1 MWAVVFFLSWSMS
14 ELKFCF
20 NIWKTAKQTIKILE
34 IVYRT
39 EALSH
44 VSLRILEKGT

>member
-1 MWAVVFFLSWSMS
+1 VNLSFVSPS
-14 ELKFCF
+14 GKLLNKET
-20 NIWKTAKQTIKILE
+20 NKILE
-34 IVYRT
+34 IVYRS